1 MKKIARYVLSL
12 CAAGLL
18 PTAASVAHA
27 GVEIIPTHGR
37 NIYRLAV
44 AELDG
49 QAAAK
54 EIVGSPY
61 DNRVCAFAIDG
72 KHLWDAPVGG
82 FVFDL
87 AAGDLDGDGRDEIV
101 AAGADG
107 LVTVFDAAGRKRWT
121 ADLQAPVYQ
130 VAIARLDGKTPVVLA
145 GGVSRQ
151 VVAFAANGRRLT
163 AVDLDGAV
171 RTMQAGDFDGDGK
184 DEIAVVPATGVRGY
198 RSPPSLLF
206 FQESSLA
213 KMTEAGQRGPLAA
226 YHPVPAAANAN
237 GTVADL
243 DGDGSAELFYNSGVH
258 TLKGGLRPLLTL
270 PPKHMELSYDHH
282 YTMQLLAAGDLTDR
296 PGTETVV
303 INGAQVRL
311 CDATGKELGHAV
323 AAFGFTDVVYVPGAP
338 HGSVLLG
345 SSPNG
350 DDNLYRLTFTPGWEK
365 SLEQLERRGLMA
377 GIGAT
382 LQDLGGAA
390 RQWKGE
396 PMRGADGP
404 YDIVVAHGLDQPAGG
419 HLWNNAEDPRPFD
432 LWVSEVREYEKLFPY
447 PRLRFSTNFW
457 PGENAPL
464 LRPDGKPWDRDRR
477 LAHDLTREQII
488 DGAKYLEAARCP
500 FWVQVGHACS
510 PHLEIAT
517 VAAMLEAAPT
527 MLLGFVSAE
536 DFQPDQVPY
545 YMEHH
550 IKPILELCLQH
561 QKRFI
566 LRNKGIWWAHWPADP
581 QVRELIF
588 NGRYRS
594 VILPSV
600 EDSNSRSPDVNL
612 AARVG
617 LWLDGQVDDWASR
630 CSADWYSFNRL
641 WEWEYPLTGHPA
653 LRYNVAQAMLGARV
667 FMMLNGESER
677 STGRWTRTGTEGT
690 ATFLHLLGRGA
701 ITPPKREQLRGI
713 SPVALAM
720 QPPAERFAKH
730 GGNYHQLQDWGN
742 DSADAKPWAF
752 DRLDCYWGMAPLPP
766 TDVST
771 YLWGRTR
778 RDASHLPTT
787 TPHGFVALVPGGI
800 SRPDSPWKTM
810 WTTDGDTLSKDGRN
824 YSLPEARIAML
835 ADLAAAEKSLP
846 FHVEGRVFH
855 QVVEQSPGRYIVALI
870 DSGWLDPAERTVK
883 LTARLPGTWKLTD
896 RLSGQTLGTLASPV
910 ELRVPAGAL
919 RLLEA
924 RRE

>member
-1 MKKIARYVLSL
+1 MKNTITGILLLLS
-12 CAAGLL
+12 AATG
-18 PTAASVAHA
+18 VRA

-37 NIYRLAV
+37 NLYRLAV

-49 QAAAK
+49 SSAAK
-54 EIVGSPY
+54 EIAGSTY
-61 DNRVCAFAIDG
+61 DNRVCAFTLDG
-72 KHLWDAPVGG
+72 RHLWDTPVGG

-87 AAGDLDGDGRDEIV
+87 AAGDLDGDGRDEVV

-107 LVTVFDAAGRKRWT
+107 LVTVFDGTGRKLWT

-151 VVAFAANGRRLT
+151 LTAFAADGCRLT
-163 AVDLDGAV
+163 GVAVDGSV
-171 RTMQAGDFDGDGK
+171 RLMRAGDFNGDGK
-184 DEIAVVPATGVRGY
+184 DEVAVVAVSGARGY
-198 RSPPSLLF
+198 RAPQRMAFFQGPSLSRL
-206 FQESSLA
+206 
-213 KMTEAGQRGPLAA
+213 TEAGERGPLAA
-226 YHPVPAAANAN
+226 YHPVPAAGNPN

-243 DGDGSAELFYNSGVH
+243 DGDGAEELIYNSGAY
-258 TLKGGLRPLLTL
+258 TLRGGLRAFLTL
-270 PPKHMELSYDHH
+270 PPRHMELSYDHH
-282 YTMQLLAAGDLTDR
+282 YTMQLLAAGDLTGQ
-296 PGTETVV
+296 PGAETVV

-311 CDATGKELGHAV
+311 CDATGRELGNAV
-323 AAFGFTDVVYVPGAP
+323 AAFGFTDVVYVPGSP
-338 HGSVLLG
+338 YGSVLLG

-350 DDNLYRLTFTPGWEK
+350 DDNFYQLTFAPGWEK
-365 SLEQLERRGLMA
+365 SLEQLDRRGVMA

-390 RQWKGE
+390 RQWQGE
-396 PMRGADGP
+396 PMAGAAGP

-419 HLWNNAEDPRPFD
+419 HLWNGAEDPRPFD
-432 LWVSEVREYEKLFPY
+432 LWISEVREYERLFPY

-457 PGENAPL
+457 PGEDAPL
-464 LRPDGKPWDRDRR
+464 LRPDGKPWGRDRR
-477 LAHDLTREQII
+477 LAHDLTRAQIVA
-488 DGAKYLEAARCP
+488 GAKYLEQARCP
-500 FWVQVGHACS
+500 FWVQVGHGCD
-510 PHLEIAT
+510 PHLEVAT
-517 VAAMLEAAPT
+517 VAAMLDAAPT
-527 MLLGFVSAE
+527 MLLGFIDAE
-536 DFQPDQVPY
+536 AEKPDVMRY
-545 YMEHH
+545 YLEHH

-566 LRNKGIWWAHWPADP
+566 LRNKNAWWAHWPADP
-581 QVRELIF
+581 KVHELLF

-600 EDSNSRSPDVNL
+600 EDSNSRSPDLNL

-630 CSADWYSFNRL
+630 CSADWYGFNRL

-677 STGRWTRTGTEGT
+677 STGHWTRTGTEGT

-701 ITPPKREQLRGI
+701 ITPPRPEQLRAI
-713 SPVALAM
+713 SPVALEVR
-720 QPPAERFAKH
+720 QPSERFARH
-730 GGNYHQLQDWGN
+730 GLNGHGLERWNLDGT
-742 DSADAKPWAF
+742 DAHPWAF
-752 DRLDCYWGMAPLPP
+752 DRLDCYWGMAPLPS

-778 RDASHLPTT
+778 RDPSHLPTT
-787 TPHGFVALVPGGI
+787 APHGFVTVVPGGI
-800 SRPDSPWKTM
+800 TQPDGPWKAV
-810 WTTDGDTLSKDGRN
+810 WTTDGDSLNKNGRA
-824 YSLPEARIAML
+824 YSLTEARTALL
-835 ADLAAAEKSLP
+835 ADLADAEKRLP
-846 FHVEGRVFH
+846 FHVDGRVFH
-855 QVVEQSPGRYIVALI
+855 QVVEQSPDRYIIALV
-870 DSGWLDPAERTVK
+870 DSGWLDPAERTVT
-883 LTARLPGTWKLTD
+883 LSTRLPGTWKLTD
-896 RLSGQTLGTLASPV
+896 RLSGETLGPLAPSLEP
-910 ELRVPAGAL
+910 RVPAGAL